1 MGEENTHIENNIGA
15 NFIGW
20 LWEKG
25 KGVED
30 MKQLVIGTKNM
41 KYYTEAGCVMTQCL
55 IVIVIDLRFE
65 FLMNEIFL

>member
-1 MGEENTHIENNIGA
+1 
-15 NFIGW
+15 
-20 LWEKG
+20 
-25 KGVED
+25 